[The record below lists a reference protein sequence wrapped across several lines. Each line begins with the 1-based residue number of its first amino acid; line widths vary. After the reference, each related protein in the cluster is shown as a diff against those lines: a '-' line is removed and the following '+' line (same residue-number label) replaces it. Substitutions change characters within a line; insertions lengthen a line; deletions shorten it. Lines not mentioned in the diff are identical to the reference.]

1 MYDLEVGGLEMLRRD
16 IERAGEIPYD
26 VQKEMVE
33 VQAKITEEA
42 LVYTAADMLRNGGHD
57 AKGNKVNYSTGDL
70 AGSIKRERPKKRKSG
85 PVSFIR
91 FEGMQHG
98 NRNAEVAFVNEYG
111 KKKQPARPFIKTAMR
126 QSNDPA
132 ANAARKV
139 LDEYLRKK
147 NL

>member
-57 AKGNKVNYSTGDL
+57 AKGNKVNYSTGD
-70 AGSIKRERPKKRKSG
+70 
-85 PVSFIR
+85 
-91 FEGMQHG
+91 
-98 NRNAEVAFVNEYG
+98 
-111 KKKQPARPFIKTAMR
+111 
-126 QSNDPA
+126 
-132 ANAARKV
+132 
-139 LDEYLRKK
+139 
-147 NL
+147 